1 VASGSACTSSPSR
14 ERAEGLTR
22 TRQTKGPPR
31 PVRYLHRWA
40 VGHRN
45 VEAQSKPCEM
55 GSRLTGTQAGCPGHS
70 RCHVPPPQA
79 QYLGLLHGEVAGPDH
94 AEPGLLLQAALGVV
108 IGHSGRDA
116 HATAPGASAPLGGLH
131 QAVLLQVIQ
140 LWLVCWI
147 LPEN

>member
-1 VASGSACTSSPSR
+1 M
-14 ERAEGLTR
+14 
-22 TRQTKGPPR
+22 
-31 PVRYLHRWA
+31 
-40 VGHRN
+40 
-45 VEAQSKPCEM
+45 EAQSKPCET
-55 GSRLTGTQAGCPGHS
+55 GSCLTSTSLGCPWHS
-70 RCHVPPPQA
+70 RCCVPSPQA

-116 HATAPGASAPLGGLH
+116 HAAALGASAPLGGLH

-140 LWLVCWI
+140 LRLACWI